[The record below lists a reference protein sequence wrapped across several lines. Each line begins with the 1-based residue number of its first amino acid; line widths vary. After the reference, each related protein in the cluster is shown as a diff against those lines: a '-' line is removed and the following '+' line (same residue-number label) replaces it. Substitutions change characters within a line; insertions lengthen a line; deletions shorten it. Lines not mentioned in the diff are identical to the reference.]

1 MMGEKICALVPVYN
15 NHMTIAAVIETLL
28 QQLDFVIVVDDG
40 SDDGSES
47 IVEKLKS
54 SYPDKLHILHHKMN
68 SGKGAAVQSG
78 LQSALVLGFSHALQV
93 DADGQHD
100 LADLPKFLKAIESH
114 PDAMLLG
121 APVFDDDMPAVRKYG
136 RKLTQ
141 LMIALEMGFWDVP
154 DAMCGFRVYP
164 VTAICALGKMDSRMS
179 FDPEV
184 MIRAHWAGIALQ
196 KVPTRVRYLSA
207 EEGGISHF
215 RMVNDNVRHTWIH
228 TRLLLQAPFRLL
240 MRFMRRHDG

>member
-1 MMGEKICALVPVYN
+1 MMDKKICGIIPVYN
-15 NHMTIAAVIETLL
+15 NHMTIEGVVESLL
-28 QQLDFVIVVDDG
+28 EQLGFVIVVDDG
-40 SDDGSES
+40 SDDGSEL
-47 IVEKLKS
+47 IIEKLRET
-54 SYPDKLHILHHKMN
+54 YPNKLDILHHKVN
-68 SGKGAAVQSG
+68 SGKGAAVQTG
-78 LQSALVLGFSHALQV
+78 LQWANTLGFSSALQV

-100 LADLPKFLKAIESH
+100 LDDLPKFLQALEEC

-141 LMIALEMGFWDVP
+141 AMIALEMGIWDVP

-164 VTAICALGKMDSRMS
+164 VAAICALGCMDPRMS

-184 MIRAHWAGIALQ
+184 MIRAHWAGIVLK
-196 KVPTRVRYLSA
+196 KVPTRVRYLDP

-215 RMVNDNVRHTWIH
+215 RMVNDNVRHTWVH

-240 MRFMRRHDG
+240 IRFMRRRYG

>member
-1 MMGEKICALVPVYN
+1 MVHKVCALIPVYN
-15 NHMTIAAVIETLL
+15 NYMTIAGAIEAVL
-28 QQLDFVIVVDDG
+28 QRLDFVIVVDDG
-40 SDDGSES
+40 SDDGSEL
-47 IVEKLKS
+47 IVEDLKKH
-54 SYPDKLHILHHKMN
+54 YPDKLEVLHHAMN
-68 SGKGAAVQSG
+68 TGKGTAVQSG
-78 LQSALVLGFSHALQV
+78 LQRARDLGFSHTLQV

-100 LADLPKFLKAIESH
+100 LADVPKFLQAIETY

-121 APVFDDDMPAVRKYG
+121 SPIFDHGIPAVRKYG

-141 LMIALEMGFWDVP
+141 LMIALEMGCWDVP

-164 VTAICALGKMDSRMS
+164 VPAICALGKMDAQMS

-184 MIRAHWAGIALQ
+184 MIRAYWAGIELH
-196 KVPTRVRYLSA
+196 KVPTRVRYLSP

-228 TRLLLQAPFRLL
+228 VRLLLQAPFRLL
-240 MRFMRRHDG
+240 MRFIRLHDG